1 MFILENTKIIV
12 YPNTFFNQ
20 EYRIDK
26 EGNVWSPYR
35 GWHLVSLQK
44 IKKGYL
50 RAGLMTSEWRKFFMV
65 HRLVMNTFNPIDNS
79 E

>member
-35 GWHLVSLQK
+35 GWHLVSLQR
-44 IKKGYL
+44 YL
-50 RAGLMTSEWRKFFMV
+50 HIRT
-65 HRLVMNTFNPIDNS
+65 
-79 E
+79 